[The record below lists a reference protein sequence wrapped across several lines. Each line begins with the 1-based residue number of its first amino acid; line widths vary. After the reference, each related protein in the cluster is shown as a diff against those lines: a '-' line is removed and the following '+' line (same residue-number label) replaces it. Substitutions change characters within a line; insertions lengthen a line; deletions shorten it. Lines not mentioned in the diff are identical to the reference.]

1 MGGGHLVYRF
11 EACAATADGVL
22 WSDPL
27 HAAAGALSPS
37 TVPSPTTK
45 PYAHAPH
52 TRARATHTHTRHATQ
67 THAIGTHPT
76 NSRSRVAPRSH
87 LARSHSVCA
96 RCVRRAGA
104 QPRAPTRFC
113 GGEAPAARNELTL
126 SAQVATHSATV
137 ELIVV
142 VWRAWDIFIYSIYVK
157 TPVGPD
163 YPDIHFQYIDIIR
176 KLEAVRRNRNLV
188 LDGPLC
194 AVQAWPWVSAFIYL
208 SIYLK
213 YVSALGTFQRFVE
226 LSPRRQTSAYRNNE
240 HVWWRLFGIPGSL
253 VSRIHICSRI

>member
-1 MGGGHLVYRF
+1 MPRALARAASKAADATLRLTMQAGDAIILDGSHCEGLGGMGGGHLVYRF

-126 SAQVATHSATV
+126 SAQVATHSAT
-137 ELIVV
+137 
-142 VWRAWDIFIYSIYVK
+142 
-157 TPVGPD
+157 
-163 YPDIHFQYIDIIR
+163 
-176 KLEAVRRNRNLV
+176 
-188 LDGPLC
+188 PL
-194 AVQAWPWVSAFIYL
+194 
-208 SIYLK
+208 
-213 YVSALGTFQRFVE
+213 
-226 LSPRRQTSAYRNNE
+226 N
-240 HVWWRLFGIPGSL
+240 
-253 VSRIHICSRI
+253 